1 MAQKIDVT
9 AETVATLNQ
18 LTKRIDTRLGEV
30 QVNVQCVQ
38 ADIAALQVRLD
49 TRKSRLLF
57 VVNLLAL
64 LATLMPAWII
74 YTQVVV
80 IQHHR
85 ARLRR
90 PTDNEPAPPVD

>member
-1 MAQKIDVT
+1 MT

-30 QVNVQCVQ
+30 QVNVQGVQ

-49 TRKSRLLF
+49 TRKSRLLSVF
-57 VVNLLAL
+57 NLLAL
-64 LATLMPAWII
+64 LSTLMPAWII
-74 YTQVVV
+74 YSQVVV

-85 ARLRR
+85 AR
-90 PTDNEPAPPVD
+90 V